1 VLLIVVYLLVSW
13 LTLREDRRDV
23 DRRWLF
29 LLDLGTVALGL
40 GGLTLDLATDL
51 APGSAVGTLAML
63 RRSWWLAVPLLGL
76 GMAVSFAH
84 NVRRALRRP
93 LASGAAERQ
102 AFWLLLGASAVV
114 LLVDLAVLWV
124 SLRVALGGRAG

>member
-1 VLLIVVYLLVSW
+1 MLLIAVYLLVSW

-23 DRRWLF
+23 ERRWLF

-40 GGLTLDLATDL
+40 GGLSLDLATDL
-51 APGSAVGTLAML
+51 APRSTVDSLAML
-63 RRSWWLAVPLLGL
+63 RRSWWLAVALLGL
-76 GMAVSFAH
+76 GMAVSFAY

-93 LASGAAERQ
+93 LATGAAERE

-114 LLVDLAVLWV
+114 LVVDLAVLWV
-124 SLRVALGGRAG
+124 SLRVALGARAG